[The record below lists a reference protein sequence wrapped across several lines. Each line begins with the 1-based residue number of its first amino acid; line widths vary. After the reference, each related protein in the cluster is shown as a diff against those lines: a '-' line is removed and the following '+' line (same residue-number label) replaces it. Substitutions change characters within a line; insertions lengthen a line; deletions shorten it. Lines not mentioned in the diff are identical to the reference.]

1 MSAHGTRIW
10 IVITDGVKTRI
21 CSCEEGIAR
30 PITAPIFG
38 IDAADLDDRDLRAY
52 RAWFKAEGQHRL
64 GRNPRRLHLSHV
76 SQVLLEGARD
86 GAYEGLIV
94 IAAEPSAAELHE
106 TLAPEARARLI
117 GRIVRDFATM
127 EPPAGREPP
136 EIRH

>member
-21 CSCEEGIAR
+21 CSCEEGIAM
-30 PITAPIFG
+30 PITAPMFG

-52 RAWFKAEGQHRL
+52 RAWFKAEGQLRL

-76 SQVLLEGARD
+76 NQVLLEGARD
-86 GAYEGLIV
+86 GAYDELIV
-94 IAAEPSAAELHE
+94 IASEPSAAEFHE
-106 TLAPEARARLI
+106 TLAPEARSRLI
-117 GRIVRDFATM
+117 GRIVRDFATV
-127 EPPAGREPP
+127 EAPAGREPP